1 MRDLL
6 MKMTSW
12 GYINERR
19 YMGNEAWGKGYT
31 IYVMTEA
38 MIRGWNGKSILKKS
52 KLHGSYTFEH
62 IYIFQFLIN
71 TRSIVL
77 AKGTRADP
85 TD

>member
-38 MIRGWNGKSILKKS
+38 MIRGEMES
-52 KLHGSYTFEH
+52 
-62 IYIFQFLIN
+62 QFYKI
-71 TRSIVL
+71 
-77 AKGTRADP
+77 
-85 TD
+85 

>member
-31 IYVMTEA
+31 VICNDWSNDQ
-38 MIRGWNGKSILKKS
+38 GWNGKSILKKS

-71 TRSIVL
+71 TRSIVQ
-77 AKGTRADP
+77 AKGTRADT

>member
-19 YMGNEAWGKGYT
+19 YMGNEAWGNGYT

-38 MIRGWNGKSILKKS
+38 MIRGEMES
-52 KLHGSYTFEH
+52 
-62 IYIFQFLIN
+62 QF
-71 TRSIVL
+71 
-77 AKGTRADP
+77 
-85 TD
+85 

>member
-31 IYVMTEA
+31 IHVMTEA
-38 MIRGWNGKSILKKS
+38 MIRGEMESQFKKS

-77 AKGTRADP
+77 AKGMRADP

>member
-12 GYINERR
+12 GYINERC

-38 MIRGWNGKSILKKS
+38 MIRGEMES
-52 KLHGSYTFEH
+52 
-62 IYIFQFLIN
+62 QFLKI
-71 TRSIVL
+71 
-77 AKGTRADP
+77 
-85 TD
+85 